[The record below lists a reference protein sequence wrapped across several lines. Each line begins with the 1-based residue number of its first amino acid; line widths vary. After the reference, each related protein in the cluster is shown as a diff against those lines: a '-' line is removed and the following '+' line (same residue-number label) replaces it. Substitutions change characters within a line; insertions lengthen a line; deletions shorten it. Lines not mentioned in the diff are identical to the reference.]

1 MLYSERPNLSFH
13 FSKKGKPM
21 LAGIIILVYALFA
34 MLWVIRE
41 ESTPKQKYAGKHRKS
56 KSNNKYTVES
66 YLNREGLLY
75 V

>member
-1 MLYSERPNLSFH
+1 
-13 FSKKGKPM
+13 M

-34 MLWVIRE
+34 MFLVIRE
-41 ESTPKQKYAGKHRKS
+41 ESTPKKKYAGKHRKS